1 MRGSPF
7 FDGVRQ
13 IDVAK
18 EPHEMKVPIFY
29 FDGSAITLIFPAKL
43 NRLRALLP
51 DPRFQPVRI
60 APGVGAVA
68 ISCFE
73 YRDTDIGAYNELAIA
88 PVICDSPL
96 RRNRPG
102 RELLR
107 TRQTGQFH
115 AYVHHLPVTTEIAR
129 LGGRH
134 LYNYPKFLASIDF
147 SESADTSECRLSE
160 GQAHIL
166 TIKAARISAKGS
178 REMQL
183 FSNVWMDRQPQ
194 SSEFKINALSFGES
208 SRPGK
213 AQIELGHGHP
223 IADEL
228 DRLLLSQRALH
239 LQTMPQFEGI
249 LYGPGQFSLPLIER
263 SIELI
268 EAGRR
273 VAR

>member
-29 FDGSAITLIFPAKL
+29 FDGSAITSIFPAKL
-43 NRLRALLP
+43 SRLRELLP
-51 DPRFQPVRI
+51 DPRFAPVRI

-96 RRNRPG
+96 RRNRPA

-107 TRQTGQFH
+107 AKQTGQFH
-115 AYVHHLPVTTEIAR
+115 AYVHHLPVTTEVAR
-129 LGGRH
+129 FGGRY

-147 SESADTSECRLSE
+147 SESGDTSQCRLSE

-166 TIKAARISAKGS
+166 TIKAARIPAKGS
-178 REMQL
+178 RQMQL
-183 FSNVWMDRQPQ
+183 FSSIWMDRQPQ
-194 SSEFKINALSFGES
+194 SSEFKINAVSFGES
-208 SRPGK
+208 SRPGG

-228 DRLLLSQRALH
+228 DRLLLSKRSLH
-239 LQTMPQFEGI
+239 LQLMPQFEGI

-268 EAGRR
+268 EAGRH
-273 VAR
+273 VAS